1 MALFWEK
8 LPFVVNYVSTKTE
21 IIENLNAAKRD
32 GDRYRAMFDGEM
44 TKRYSKRATKMSY
57 VIYFELPLTL
67 KRICTT
73 LQMIKAETLNHV
85 IKEGLLDL
93 AIRYFDETLKLVQT
107 VYSNSM
113 FYVRSTA
120 EDIFVYF
127 LEGLSGIP
135 LENMLQISMNGPM

>member
-1 MALFWEK
+1 
-8 LPFVVNYVSTKTE
+8 
-21 IIENLNAAKRD
+21 
-32 GDRYRAMFDGEM
+32 
-44 TKRYSKRATKMSY
+44 
-57 VIYFELPLTL
+57 
-67 KRICTT
+67 
-73 LQMIKAETLNHV
+73 MIKAETLNHV